1 MNRRLVMSA
10 MVLSAS
16 LITSGP
22 LFAAPTQGVHVPVQ
36 AMFGKTKLVSVNLR
50 NDSKQPIKVKAG
62 DAELTLEPGKV
73 TPVKLNEGQTIV
85 AQEATPDRPAGTVI
99 ATVNSSLSGAT
110 IALR

>member
-1 MNRRLVMSA
+1 MNRRLVSA
-10 MVLSAS
+10 MALSVS
-16 LITSGP
+16 LLASGP
-22 LFAAPTQGVHVPVQ
+22 MFASPTLGARVPVQ

-62 DAELTLEPGKV
+62 DTELTLEPGKL
-73 TPVKLNEGQTIV
+73 TPVKMSEGQTIV
-85 AQEATPDRPAGTVI
+85 AQDSTPDRPAGTII